1 MAGSQTG
8 SPGAT
13 RTVRIVYEIDGVE
26 GAVTDQES
34 LEGALQRTGE
44 ALGEQSERVER
55 VESAL
60 GSLSD
65 VATRSEQ
72 VQQRLHQQIQALAG
86 GLSGLAGILGTESEA
101 GALVGRMG
109 QFASVGIQ
117 LGSIFGPGGAVVGG
131 IVGGVIPALESL
143 ATSAERAA
151 SEEER
156 LTAMVDTQAVAYDD
170 LLAAIRRV
178 NAERSR
184 EQTLAMGLGSLEE
197 QQAAVEL
204 QERTLQNLNRTAEAL
219 GRMAASEE
227 NLRALGAIGE
237 ARALTERRLAAAR
250 EALGLAQSDAAA
262 DAEDFMASGEMPGRA
277 SERGR
282 GGRRGGGGARRER
295 DVLGELMQRAA
306 GGSDAVGFAAGL
318 DAADVSGRPSDF
330 DVEAADMQRQ
340 GRNRRFGGQTQA
352 EIRAVQQLADKQKE
366 AHEAQM
372 ERISQQVEAWAD
384 AGQKIGGTIYNAFTT
399 AVSGQESFEVAM
411 VKGFKNLA
419 VQFGGQMVNE
429 GIAALLT
436 AVGNTVANPPVAAT
450 KAAEGA
456 GKLALG
462 IGLGAAGAAI
472 PIPSA
477 GGGQQAKPPRLGP
490 QSEMGSGG
498 ASVVVNMN
506 APSVVAGSTQ
516 QVGRM
521 IGRTLQDARQRYG
534 RV

>member
-13 RTVRIVYEIDGVE
+13 RTVRIVYEVEGVE
-26 GAVTDQES
+26 GAVTDQDA

-65 VATRSEQ
+65 VATQSEQ

-86 GLSGLAGILGTESEA
+86 GLSGLAGIIGTESEA

-109 QFASVGIQ
+109 QFASVGLQ
-117 LGSIFGPGGAVVGG
+117 LGSIFGPGGAIAGG
-131 IVGGVIPALESL
+131 IAGAAIPALQSL
-143 ATSAERAA
+143 AEHLGIVRTSQEDAIDAANGHADAIDRVGESAQTATQRLADLQRALSERAAEERLGRIARGEVRSEEEALLGAERA
-151 SEEER
+151 
-156 LTAMVDTQAVAYDD
+156 
-170 LLAAIRRV
+170 
-178 NAERSR
+178 
-184 EQTLAMGLGSLEE
+184 
-197 QQAAVEL
+197 
-204 QERTLQNLNRTAEAL
+204 
-219 GRMAASEE
+219 
-227 NLRALGAIGE
+227 
-237 ARALTERRLAAAR
+237 RRLAEMGRREGGTVAEIFGGMEEEAAR
-250 EALGLAQSDAAA
+250 LEALAPSL
-262 DAEDFMASGEMPGRA
+262 SGGRA
-277 SERGR
+277 ASR

-330 DVEAADMQRQ
+330 DIEAADMQRR
-340 GRNRRFGGQTQA
+340 GRAGRFGGQTQA
-352 EIRAVQQLADKQKE
+352 EIRAVQLLAEKQKE

-372 ERISQQVEAWAD
+372 ERISQQVDAWTD
-384 AGQKIGGTIYNAFTT
+384 AGQKIGGTVYSAFTT
-399 AVSGQESFEVAM
+399 AISGQESFEVAM
-411 VKGFKNLA
+411 VKGFKSLA
-419 VQFGGQMVNE
+419 IQFGGQMVNE

-436 AVGNTVANPPVAAT
+436 AVGNTVVNPPAAAT

-472 PIPSA
+472 PVPSA
-477 GGGQQAKPPRLGP
+477 PSAAPPQSRPPRLGP
-490 QSEMGSGG
+490 QSSDGG
-498 ASVVVNMN
+498 VGGSVVVNMN
-506 APSVVAGSTQ
+506 APAVVTGSVA
-516 QVGRM
+516 QVGRS
-521 IGRTLQDARQRYG
+521 ISRTVTQAQLRYG
-534 RV
+534 GA